1 MYTCDVISKYKK
13 VEAIASTMWE
23 VDVTDELVVARK
35 NSCEEDAK
43 TVLTSST
50 SMLAKKN
57 VGKFSPVD
65 RNKLAVEVKNF
76 RYLPDNWD
84 GYGAK
89 SISSDVVFYAI
100 YFLRIIPNVI
110 PLPMLDISADN
121 EIIFSWEYERS
132 SLDISFENS
141 GNVRCYTRHRKGNG
155 EISHIHKKISI
166 DTVTQVFV
174 SKMLGVR

>member
-57 VGKFSPVD
+57 G
-65 RNKLAVEVKNF
+65 LF
-76 RYLPDNWD
+76 R
-84 GYGAK
+84 
-89 SISSDVVFYAI
+89 VF
-100 YFLRIIPNVI
+100 R
-110 PLPMLDISADN
+110 
-121 EIIFSWEYERS
+121 
-132 SLDISFENS
+132 
-141 GNVRCYTRHRKGNG
+141 G
-155 EISHIHKKISI
+155 
-166 DTVTQVFV
+166 
-174 SKMLGVR
+174 